1 MFVSIL
7 RKIYSALTALFWSNS
22 RKWFAGIATS
32 FWAIQHIACAYGPD
46 DGREPL
52 GTCTPIYDYDR
63 LAEAPLSTENY
74 SECEQTLTEALVYLG
89 KCNKP
94 CENSLVMPVAS
105 PLDSTKT
112 TLATYCRDEGRPD
125 CSANAQSAKSSVI
138 RETEFECGCNTRF
151 KNMIADSLITGFT
164 CDGEKVSVE
173 EGLHRGQLGANENL

>member
-7 RKIYSALTALFWSNS
+7 RKIYSALTALFWSNR

-52 GTCTPIYDYDR
+52 ETCTPIYDYDR
-63 LAEAPLSTENY
+63 LTEAPLSTENY
-74 SECEQTLTEALVYLG
+74 SECEQTLTEALVYQE
-89 KCNKP
+89 KCYRG
-94 CENSLVMPVAS
+94 SL
-105 PLDSTKT
+105 
-112 TLATYCRDEGRPD
+112 D

>member
-7 RKIYSALTALFWSNS
+7 RKIYSALTALFWSNR

-52 GTCTPIYDYDR
+52 ETCTPIYDYDR
-63 LAEAPLSTENY
+63 LADAPLSTENY
-74 SECEQTLTEALVYLG
+74 SECEQMLTEALVYLG
-89 KCNKP
+89 KCYKP

-112 TLATYCRDEGRPD
+112 TLATYCRDEGRPAQGRKGFLVSRRFPKPSGSQEKHGFGGGMGQD
-125 CSANAQSAKSSVI
+125 MINSRRHARFRAQRNA
-138 RETEFECGCNTRF
+138 
-151 KNMIADSLITGFT
+151 
-164 CDGEKVSVE
+164 
-173 EGLHRGQLGANENL
+173 